1 MSCYTRHMT
10 DMLYEAGLTDTPAN
24 RERLD
29 RAVRMTLGVGGE
41 AECPDVLAG
50 VKERREDRSFHDG
63 VIMNLTQSN
72 A

>member
-1 MSCYTRHMT
+1 
-10 DMLYEAGLTDTPAN
+10 
-24 RERLD
+24 
-29 RAVRMTLGVGGE
+29 MTLGVGGE
-41 AECPDVLAG
+41 AECPDVWAG